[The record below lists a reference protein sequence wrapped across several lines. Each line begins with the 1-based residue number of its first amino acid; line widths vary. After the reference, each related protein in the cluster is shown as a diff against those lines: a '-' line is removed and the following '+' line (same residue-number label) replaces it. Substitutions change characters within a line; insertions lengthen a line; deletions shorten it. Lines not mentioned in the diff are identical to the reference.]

1 MQIRLSLPPQ
11 APFCFL
17 LWTDPTVSRVQTQ
30 IPDKLCYIPVL
41 CPAPIRPRPLSLSS
55 TRLALIAYTDQSF
68 PENSSSPLGHRAT
81 LTFSGRR
88 SILLWSFPTWSAL
101 WAPQAF
107 PSQHCG
113 RAGLGQSQCTVRL
126 CRQKLEQDLARGGR
140 LEHLLWMNKETRLRQ
155 SGTWNQGPFASV
167 LAPGQ
172 SNKIQRKL

>member
-1 MQIRLSLPPQ
+1 MLENIRADSWGSIPPLRMPSLLPH
-11 APFCFL
+11 
-17 LWTDPTVSRVQTQ
+17 D
-30 IPDKLCYIPVL
+30 LCHEWNASPV
-41 CPAPIRPRPLSLSS
+41 PGTRPLSLSS

-68 PENSSSPLGHRAT
+68 PKNSSSPLGHT
-81 LTFSGRR
+81 VNLTFPVRR

-113 RAGLGQSQCTVRL
+113 WAGLGWSQCTARL

-155 SGTWNQGPFASV
+155 AGTWNQGPFASV